1 MNKYISLVRS
11 IPDFPKKGIVFK
23 DITPLLR
30 DPEAFSAAVD
40 DMTYPFL
47 DDKIDLVVA
56 VEARGYIFGAPMA
69 SKLKCGFVPVRKQGK
84 LPYSTSSIEYSLEY
98 GTETLEIHQDAINT
112 GQRVL
117 IVDDVLATGGTLAA
131 TIELVKQVGGE
142 VAGIAV
148 LIDLVQLHPS
158 DILNSY
164 KCFSLMEI

>member
-1 MNKYISLVRS
+1 
-11 IPDFPKKGIVFK
+11 
-23 DITPLLR
+23 
-30 DPEAFSAAVD
+30 
-40 DMTYPFL
+40 
-47 DDKIDLVVA
+47 
-56 VEARGYIFGAPMA
+56 
-69 SKLKCGFVPVRKQGK
+69 KLKCGFVPVRKQGK

-142 VAGIAV
+142 VAGTAV